1 MEINFLIQKTY
12 DIIISVIEKS
22 QLPIGIVYYILK
34 DILNNIEKQYYAFL
48 NSQSLNQEQSINFN
62 KVQQEKSSQVSQG
75 QAN

>member
-22 QLPIGIVYYILK
+22 QLPIGIIYYILK

-48 NSQSLNQEQSINFN
+48 NSQSLEQEQSINFN
-62 KVQQEKSSQVSQG
+62 KVQQEESSQTSQG